1 VARLQRRL
9 ASGRSP
15 RHGAAM
21 SVTEWIAVALG
32 VANIILIIRR
42 SVWNFPVA
50 LLMVALYGRIF
61 WGLKLYSDAGL
72 QVFFFIVNLIGW
84 WMWRANEAQS
94 GEVQVERLSTRGRW
108 MWIAGSAIA
117 VALWGWIM
125 HSLTDASLPWADAAI
140 AMLSVAAQ
148 ILMTRRYFE
157 NWAWWIVVNAVS
169 IVTYAAK
176 GIPLS
181 AGLYALFL
189 VMSVIGLNEWKK
201 AIARS

>member
-1 VARLQRRL
+1 
-9 ASGRSP
+9 
-15 RHGAAM
+15 M
-21 SVTEWIAVALG
+21 SVLEWIAVALG

-94 GEVQVERLSTRGRW
+94 GEVQGTRLSPRGRLL
-108 MWIAGSAIA
+108 WIAGSLLC

-125 HSLTDASLPWADAAI
+125 HRFTDASLPWADAAI

-148 ILMTRRYFE
+148 ILLTRRYVE
-157 NWAWWIVVNAVS
+157 NWLWWIVVNLIS
-169 IVTYAAK
+169 IITYTAK

-189 VMSVIGLNEWKK
+189 VMAVIGFNEWKK
-201 AIARS
+201 ALKQS